1 MRHQLEGRAAPGH
14 LVAGRQGLLVPIFH
28 SDSPEM
34 ITMQGQATC
43 SSCGRPARIRMPAEG
58 LPGPGY
64 WQCLTHPDEHL
75 GYLWRADATTQDSA
89 RHST

>member
-1 MRHQLEGRAAPGH
+1 MAL
-14 LVAGRQGLLVPIFH
+14 LVAGRLQGQVLVPIFH
-28 SDSPEM
+28 SDSDEM

-43 SSCGRPARIRMPAEG
+43 RVCGRPARIRMPAEG

-75 GYLWRADATTQDSA
+75 GYLWRADATTQGSA
-89 RHST
+89 RGGT

>member
-1 MRHQLEGRAAPGH
+1 MLVH
-14 LVAGRQGLLVPIFH
+14 LVAGSPVSPVPIFR

-34 ITMQGQATC
+34 ITVQAQATC

-64 WQCLTHPDEHL
+64 WQCLTYPDEHL
-75 GYLWRADATTQDSA
+75 GYLWRADATTPDSA
-89 RHST
+89 RDGA